1 MLKMLKRL
9 RKFLAEEDGPTSI
22 EYMVMVSIIVIVCLI
37 TINAI
42 GQATQT
48 SLSNT
53 SNSISQATGGP

>member
-1 MLKMLKRL
+1 MVKMLKRL
-9 RKFLAEEDGPTSI
+9 RKLLAEEDGPTSI

-48 SLSNT
+48 SFSST
-53 SNSISQATGGP
+53 SHSINEATGGP

>member
-1 MLKMLKRL
+1 MLVRTLKRL

-22 EYMVMVSIIVIVCLI
+22 EYMVMVSIIVIVCLV

-42 GQATQT
+42 GQLTQS

-53 SNSISQATGGP
+53 SASISSATGS